1 MHCAHDIAKA
11 IRTYRERTGIT
22 LRELSERTGMGISQ
36 LNNYELGKV
45 LRVQFKTIA
54 KLRAA
59 GILAESTDP
68 R

>member
-1 MHCAHDIAKA
+1 
-11 IRTYRERTGIT
+11 
-22 LRELSERTGMGISQ
+22 MGISQ